1 MIEEWR
7 EQGVAFAERSWALL
21 VQPWTLYQIGIIVG
35 LYVVCQLIAGQ
46 VEPRLERWVRSLK
59 VNPGLLRILA
69 ALLRRVEWILF
80 VPLIYLAYVISFELI
95 ARNFADGAEFAR
107 FLVRQQVFP
116 LLLAANLSAA
126 WLVINVLSRIIRSR
140 LVARTVGYILWV
152 IVALNLTGYL
162 GATAGFLDGLA
173 LSLGEVR
180 ITALAVIQGLAL
192 LIGLTWLASQTG
204 NFVENRIQRVPDL
217 TPSLQVLIGKFV
229 KIFLVVVAIA
239 IALNSAGVDL
249 TALTV
254 FSGAVGV
261 GLGFGLQKVVSNF
274 VSGVIILLD
283 KSIKPGD
290 TISLGDTFGWI
301 RELRSRFV
309 SVVTRDGREFLIPNE
324 DFITQEVINWS
335 FTDKLV
341 RLDVDFGVS
350 YDSDPHLVTKIVIE
364 AAKGVK
370 RVNTTRN
377 LPVCWLTGFGDSSL
391 DFRCRFWINDPQNGL
406 TNIRGQ
412 VLLAIWDTF
421 KEHGIGIPFPH
432 REILMR
438 TPVEI
443 GETRSAPSFDAPSGE
458 PAGESVAD

>member
-1 MIEEWR
+1 MVDEWYEWGADLAAR
-7 EQGVAFAERSWALL
+7 GWAALL
-21 VQPWTLYQIGIIVG
+21 EPWTLYQIAIIVV
-35 LYVVCQLIAGQ
+35 LYVLCQLIAQ
-46 VEPRLERWVRSLK
+46 RVEPRFETWVRSLK

-69 ALLRRVEWILF
+69 ALLRRVEWLLF
-80 VPLIYLAYVISFELI
+80 VPLIYLAYVISFEI
-95 ARNFADGAEFAR
+95 VASQFAAGAEFAR

-126 WLVINVLSRIIRSR
+126 WLVITVLSRAIRSR
-140 LVARTVGYILWV
+140 LVARAVGYILWG

-162 GATAGFLDGLA
+162 GATVALLDSWAIG
-173 LSLGEVR
+173 LGEVR
-180 ITALAVIQGLAL
+180 ITALAVLQGLAL

-239 IALNSAGVDL
+239 VALNSVGVDL

-350 YDSDPHLVTKIVIE
+350 YESDPHEVTRIVIE

-377 LPVCWLTGFGDSSL
+377 QPVCWLTGFGDSSL

-421 KEHGIGIPFPH
+421 KEHGVGIPFPH
-432 REILMR
+432 REIIMR

-443 GETRSAPSFDAPSGE
+443 GQTHSQPSFDAPVGE
-458 PAGESVAD
+458 PVADG

>member
-1 MIEEWR
+1 MVEEW
-7 EQGVAFAERSWALL
+7 VAWGRDLALEGWDY
-21 VQPWTLYQIGIIVG
+21 VYQPWTLYQLGIILA
-35 LYVVCQLIAGQ
+35 LYLLSQLVAGR
-46 VEPRLERWVRSLK
+46 VEPRLEEWVRSLQI
-59 VNPGLLRILA
+59 NAGLLRILA
-69 ALLRRVEWILF
+69 ALLRRVEWIIF
-80 VPLIYLAYVISFELI
+80 VPAAYI
-95 ARNFADGAEFAR
+95 AYAITQEYTYPWNTF
-107 FLVRQQVFP
+107 
-116 LLLAANLSAA
+116 LLLTAANLATA
-126 WLVINVLSRIIRSR
+126 WLVISVASRVIRSR
-140 LVARTVGYILWV
+140 SIARLVGWIAWG
-152 IVALNLTGYL
+152 IVALNLTGTL
-162 GATAGFLDGLA
+162 DDALLFLDGTA
-173 LSLGEVR
+173 IEIGEVR
-180 ITALAVIQGLAL
+180 ITALRVIQGLAL

-204 NFVENRIQRVPDL
+204 NFVENRLQRSTDL
-217 TPSLQVLIGKFV
+217 TPSLQVLLGKFI
-229 KIFLVVVAIA
+229 KIFLVVMAIA
-239 IALNSAGVDL
+239 VALNSAGVDL

-350 YDSDPHLVTKIVIE
+350 YDSDPHEVTRLVI
-364 AAKGVK
+364 AACKNVK

-377 LPVCWLTGFGDSSL
+377 QPVCWLTGFGDSSL
-391 DFRCRFWINDPQNGL
+391 DFKCRFWINDPQNGL

-412 VLLAIWDTF
+412 VLLAVWDTF
-421 KEHGIGIPFPH
+421 KENSIGIPFPH
-432 REILMR
+432 REIIMR

-443 GETRSAPSFDAPSGE
+443 GRARTDGGVPEVATFGGE
-458 PAGESVAD
+458 GASEASDHGAS